1 MADRPTVIVHFDED
15 AEINYFVAGEG
26 IRLLIVDD
34 RTPHDRVYEWLT
46 RATPEQMAALIPAD
60 TTIGHSQDERH
71 AAFSHAIKA
80 AQRGER
86 HLTVVPAEEPK

>member
-15 AEINYFVAGEG
+15 GEMNYSVAGEG

-34 RTPHDRVYEWLT
+34 RTPHDRVYEWLP
-46 RATPEQMAALIPAD
+46 RATPEQIAALIPAD
-60 TTIGHSQDERH
+60 ATIGHSRDERH
-71 AAFSHAIKA
+71 AAFAHAIKA

-86 HLTVVPAEEPK
+86 HLMVVPAEEPK